1 MKLDRFA
8 IIDALESGNNIEA
21 VQVLFHYFR
30 LGEVP
35 EGLQIVETLSPL
47 TQIDYYNFNFRWY
60 EWTARYGFRKG
71 ALPRTERCAP
81 IVQIWFPS

>member
-8 IIDALESGNNIEA
+8 IIDALESGNNVAA
-21 VQVLFHYFR
+21 VQVLFHHFR

-35 EGLQIVETLSPL
+35 EDLEITRTLSPL
-47 TQIDYYNFNFRWY
+47 TQIDYYNFRWY

-71 ALPRTERCAP
+71 NEQVINRR
-81 IVQIWFPS
+81 IVRIYFPS